1 MDSSDDGGV
10 STDCEEEQAQP
21 QQLQAQRLTPSGIPP
36 DSDDGSVASEP
47 AGRLGA
53 KSKGKAKCKGK
64 AKSKAK
70 AKSMKKS
77 SVTLATG
84 GEQLE
89 SEPEIPASA
98 WQRARELGRQVVAAA
113 QGTRLVIEIFAGC
126 CRFSGAC
133 AEKGLA
139 LFVPI
144 EKDLGAWANVANP
157 VVQAVILTA
166 IASGLIWYVHLATPC
181 TPWSKARTTS
191 RKPPSMAEVWFTK
204 KVLEA
209 ARKNNVYWSLENPY
223 GSGLFDFPPIAEEL
237 RKFSSL
243 PVPGGA
249 DLPAPGGGSAVDAQ
263 APVTGGGSTVDA
275 QAPVTGG
282 GSPVDAR
289 APATGGE
296 ATSASGAIQVRYEC
310 CAWGAT
316 FQKKSELRTN
326 FPPLQELGKRCKER
340 PAKKASLCQQL

>member
-10 STDCEEEQAQP
+10 CTDCEEKQAQ
-21 QQLQAQRLTPSGIPP
+21 LQKQRPTSSNIPP
-36 DSDDGSVASEP
+36 DSDDDSVASEP

-53 KSKGKAKCKGK
+53 KPKARAKSKGK

-70 AKSMKKS
+70 ANSKAKVKSKETS
-77 SVTLATG
+77 SATLATG

-98 WQRARELGRQVVAAA
+98 WQRARELARQVAAAA

-144 EKDLGAWANVANP
+144 EKDLGAWANVENP

-191 RKPPSMAEVWFTK
+191 KKPPSMAVVWFTK

-209 ARKNNVYWSLENPY
+209 TRNNNVYWSLENPY
-223 GSGLFDFPPIAEEL
+223 GSGLFDFPPIAAEL
-237 RKFSSL
+237 RKFNL
-243 PVPGGA
+243 P
-249 DLPAPGGGSAVDAQ
+249 PAPGGGAQ
-263 APVTGGGSTVDA
+263 APVTNGGSA
-275 QAPVTGG
+275 EAPT
-282 GSPVDAR
+282 
-289 APATGGE
+289 TGGE
-296 ATSASGAIQVRYEC
+296 KATSATGAIQVRYEC

-316 FQKKSELRTN
+316 FQKKSEFRTN
-326 FPPLQELGKRCKER
+326 FPPLRELGKRCKER
-340 PAKKASLCQQL
+340 PAPKTARCQQLAAR